1 MEKIFQILAVLALL
15 MLAINYF
22 IKGKERKFQEYSFSG
37 RFIFPLSGDGYRDLL
52 SVPMVAR
59 GAEMAAGAEVT
70 QGATTVGAAVVADRE
85 NHLLFRGR
93 TDRTLEVVDEAT
105 GVSVATIA
113 LEWGADA
120 VLFDPLTR
128 LIYCG
133 SVEGVVTIIRQSG
146 ADVYRIVQRLAVPKD
161 GTALSLDPHNGKVYL
176 HVGAEVFVYG
186 NT

>member
-15 MLAINYF
+15 MVAINYF
-22 IKGKERKFQEYSFSG
+22 IKGKERRFQEYSFSG

-52 SVPMVAR
+52 TVPIIPR
-59 GAEMAAGAEVT
+59 GAEVT
-70 QGATTVGAAVVADRE
+70 VGAEVVQDAMTVGSAVVEDRE

-93 TDRTLEVVDEAT
+93 ANRALEVVDEAT
-105 GVSVATIA
+105 GTSVATIA
-113 LEWGADA
+113 LEWSVDA

-133 SVEGVVTIIRQSG
+133 SVEGAVTIIRQSA

-161 GTALSLDPHNGKVYL
+161 GTTLSLDPHNGKVYL

-186 NT
+186 NS